1 MAAHGEDPF
10 HRAERRVLRG
20 LSEDVEGQWRGPFCF
35 IQAADPQLGL
45 MKAWREGDCDGGG
58 DEWAEEVE
66 LTKQAVEAVNR
77 LQPRPR
83 FMVLCGDLVH
93 AMPDTPFRAEQERD
107 LKAALKDTDP
117 SIPLVFVSGNHD
129 LGNTPTPQTVQQYC
143 SQWGD
148 DYFSFWVGGV
158 LCLVL
163 NSQLFF
169 DASACPQLKEA
180 QETWLEEQLSR
191 ASASSAAEAKPKHV
205 LVFQHIPLYLKS
217 PDEDDDYFNLQG
229 AVRQQLIDRF
239 KRAGVKAVFSGHY
252 HRNAGGLHDGLDM
265 VVSSAIGCQLGEDT
279 HGLRVVVVTE
289 AGVVHRYF
297 SLEQLRTRGMD
308 EDLRKLLQG

>member
-1 MAAHGEDPF
+1 MAVNEEEVF
-10 HRAERRVLRG
+10 LRAKQRAFSG
-20 LSEDVEGQWRGPFCF
+20 LSEDAEGQWRGPFCF

-45 MKAWREGDCDGGG
+45 MKAWRVGDCDGGG

-93 AMPDTPFRAEQERD
+93 AMPDTPFREEQERD
-107 LKAALKDTDP
+107 LKAALKGTDP

-129 LGNTPTPQTVQQYC
+129 LGNTPTPQTIQQYC

-191 ASASSAAEAKPKHV
+191 ASASSPPERKPKHV

-217 PDEDDDYFNLQG
+217 PNEEDDYFNLQG
-229 AVRQQLIDRF
+229 AVRQQLMDRF

-252 HRNAGGLHDGLDM
+252 HRNAGGCHDGLDM
-265 VVSSAIGCQLGEDT
+265 VVSSAIGCQLGEDA

-289 AGVVHRYF
+289 GGVVHRYF
-297 SLEQLRTRGMD
+297 SLEQLRTKGMTD
-308 EDLRKLLQG
+308 DLKKLLQG

>member
-1 MAAHGEDPF
+1 CSSHTHHWPHAKHSFYMR
-10 HRAERRVLRG
+10 RATG
-20 LSEDVEGQWRGPFCF
+20 GPLLF

-45 MKAWREGDCDGGG
+45 MKAWRVGDCDGGG
-58 DEWAEEVE
+58 DEW
-66 LTKQAVEAVNR
+66 AVNR

-93 AMPDTPFRAEQERD
+93 AMPGSPFREEQER
-107 LKAALKDTDP
+107 ALKTALKGTDS
-117 SIPLVFVSGNHD
+117 SIPLVF
-129 LGNTPTPQTVQQYC
+129 TVQQYC
-143 SQWGD
+143 DQWGD

-191 ASASSAAEAKPKHV
+191 ATASSAKPKHV
-205 LVFQHIPLYLKS
+205 LVFQHIPLYLKT
-217 PDEDDDYFNLQG
+217 PNEDDNYFNLQG
-229 AVRQQLIDRF
+229 AVRQQLMDRF

-252 HRNAGGLHDGLDM
+252 HRNAGGCHDGLDM
-265 VVSSAIGCQLGEDT
+265 VVSSAIGCQLGEDA
-279 HGLRVVVVTE
+279 HGLRVVAVTE
-289 AGVVHRYF
+289 RGIVHRYF
-297 SLEQLRTRGMD
+297 SLEQLRTKGMD
-308 EDLRKLLQG
+308 EDLKKLLEG

>member
-1 MAAHGEDPF
+1 MAVSERGMF
-10 HRAERRVLRG
+10 LRARQRAFSG
-20 LSEDVEGQWRGPFCF
+20 LTEEAEGQWSGPFCF
-35 IQAADPQLGL
+35 VQAADPQLGL

-66 LTKQAVEAVNR
+66 LTKQAVEALNR

-93 AMPDTPFRAEQERD
+93 AMPDTPFRDQQERD
-107 LKAALKDTDP
+107 LKVALKGTDP

-129 LGNTPTPQTVQQYC
+129 LGNTPTPKTIEQFC
-143 SQWGD
+143 DQWGD

-158 LCLVL
+158 MCLVL

-180 QETWLEEQLSR
+180 QETWLEQQLSR
-191 ASASSAAEAKPKHV
+191 ASASSATQPKPKHV

-217 PDEDDDYFNLQG
+217 PDEDDDYFNLRRE
-229 AVRQQLIDRF
+229 VRQQLMDKF
-239 KRAGVKAVFSGHY
+239 KRAVCPGGTRRKDSVIISVLSPHVCSPRSFQLLCSAEEKQGYKHNLGVAPS
-252 HRNAGGLHDGLDM
+252 
-265 VVSSAIGCQLGEDT
+265 
-279 HGLRVVVVTE
+279 
-289 AGVVHRYF
+289 
-297 SLEQLRTRGMD
+297 
-308 EDLRKLLQG
+308 

>member
-1 MAAHGEDPF
+1 MADSEDMF
-10 HRAERRVLRG
+10 LRAKHRTFIG
-20 LSEDVEGQWRGPFCF
+20 LTEDVEHEWRGPFCF

-66 LTKQAVEAVNR
+66 LTKQAMKTANR

-93 AMPDTPFRAEQERD
+93 AMPGTPYREGQERD
-107 LKAALKDTDP
+107 LKVALRGIDP

-129 LGNTPTPQTVQQYC
+129 LGNTPTTKTVEQFC
-143 SQWGD
+143 NAWGD

-191 ASASSAAEAKPKHV
+191 ASASSSSEHKPKHI

-217 PDEDDDYFNLQG
+217 PDEEDDYFNLQMP
-229 AVRQQLIDRF
+229 VRQQLMDKY

-252 HRNAGGLHDGLDM
+252 HRNAGGCHDGLDM

-279 HGLRVVVVTE
+279 HGVRVVVVTE
-289 AGVVHRYF
+289 GEVIHRYY
-297 SLEQLRTRGMD
+297 SLEQLQTKGMD
-308 EDLRKLLQG
+308 MELRKLLQA